1 MRIQILILRFKGL
14 KVLLLPCA
22 LSAQIVLSYG
32 IITYSTWR
40 RVLLTPGTLDLEVQ
54 GSTLARRLVSLVKK
68 IHSPLSLSTQVYKWV
83 PVTYCGEERGE
94 AVTLQWTSIP
104 SREE

>member
-1 MRIQILILRFKGL
+1 MGSF
-14 KVLLLPCA
+14 
-22 LSAQIVLSYG
+22 
-32 IITYSTWR
+32 TYSTWR
-40 RVLLTPGTLDLEVQ
+40 RVLLTPGTLDLEALDLEVQ

>member
-1 MRIQILILRFKGL
+1 MRIQILILGFKGS

-32 IITYSTWR
+32 IIYYSTWR
-40 RVLLTPGTLDLEVQ
+40 RVLLTPGTLDLEV
-54 GSTLARRLVSLVKK
+54 KK
-68 IHSPLSLSTQVYKWV
+68 LHSPLSLSTQVYKWV
-83 PVTYCGEERGE
+83 PVTYCGEEGGE
-94 AVTLQWTSIP
+94 VVTLQWTSIP

>member
-1 MRIQILILRFKGL
+1 MRIQILIFKFKGL

-40 RVLLTPGTLDLEVQ
+40 HVLLTPGTLDLEVQ

-83 PVTYCGEERGE
+83 PVTYCGEE
-94 AVTLQWTSIP
+94 WTSIP